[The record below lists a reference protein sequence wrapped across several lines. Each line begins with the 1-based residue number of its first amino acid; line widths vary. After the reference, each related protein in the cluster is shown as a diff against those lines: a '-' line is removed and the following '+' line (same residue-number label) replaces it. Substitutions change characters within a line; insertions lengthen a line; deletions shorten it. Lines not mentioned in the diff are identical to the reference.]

1 MFSYANEILGSLVEL
16 EAPQA
21 GGRAPAAGAGLAPQH
36 QKGCV
41 L

>member
-1 MFSYANEILGSLVEL
+1 MFSYANEILGSLDEL
-16 EAPQA
+16 EEPQA